1 MPINKNILVHV
12 IKRYEDGSVI
22 RAKGPDGEFYP
33 CARTDEKKS
42 HTYAS
47 ILPGRVVFSMPLHD
61 LLAEYKGAWV
71 DGEFVSGLKEWMAR
85 GKNKSYDS
93 YLDLV

>member
-42 HTYAS
+42 HTY
-47 ILPGRVVFSMPLHD
+47 I
-61 LLAEYKGAWV
+61 K
-71 DGEFVSGLKEWMAR
+71 AR
-85 GKNKSYDS
+85 GLTESSLAD
-93 YLDLV
+93 